1 MITIQEVRAKYP
13 EYSDLSDQQL
23 VDSLHGKYY
32 SDIPI
37 NDFYKQVGL
46 GKDTASQPKP
56 TIAERA
62 KDFGMSAASGVAT
75 GASYLLGLPGDL
87 ERLTTYI
94 PGDYSKN
101 TGGFDYGQPGNDED
115 IGRSTTGRY
124 LFPGSSQIRN
134 FAEQQIPQITPVT
147 QYQPTTNLGRYTKT
161 GLEWATPG
169 LAAKTKAAM
178 SAGTKLG
185 AGGGLLFQGTEDLT
199 GSTGAAASVTI
210 PSMFAAS
217 LFMRPNT
224 AARLARD
231 ALEDVSPAEIQA
243 AKALEKTGS
252 ELGINMMPG
261 EVFDNKNVR
270 NLTRDVVASERGSPI
285 VYSAAKERRPEVIA
299 VASKQANEIAPVP
312 QSQREVLEMVTDTG
326 TSAINTVKKIRT
338 SEAQKAGYGV
348 ANNESL
354 EPNQVLNLITKID
367 EAIASTNNSRNK
379 AALNKI
385 KNELIKKKVKVKGQ
399 KKKQI
404 IPETN
409 INKLDSTFKIYRD
422 NYRNSMS
429 GKNTD
434 LFINKNL
441 GNKLFSQSDDGILD
455 ILNAELRTNT
465 NYAKANDTFAQLS
478 DEIVSVVQKNIEPLI
493 QGGVTLSKI
502 QQIIFNPA
510 QASVKD
516 VNATLAILNK
526 TNPEATIQLANVYFR
541 NALNKSFKMTK
552 QGDDLT
558 QGFKLIDT
566 IAGTG
571 DKRKVFMAVI
581 DNVAK
586 AKGVDAKDLKVGFE
600 KMINVLE
607 RTGRVANLNNPGFDG
622 AGKASRSILKD
633 YAAFYTF
640 NPRVRLATKWGE
652 FKAGRAWEELANVF
666 TQDNS
671 VEALVQLAKTKPD
684 SKRAT
689 LRVLQ
694 IVDALQGIQSEPLT
708 EDDERQLYLEELSQQ

>member
-1 MITIQEVRAKYP
+1 
-13 EYSDLSDQQL
+13 
-23 VDSLHGKYY
+23 
-32 SDIPI
+32 
-37 NDFYKQVGL
+37 
-46 GKDTASQPKP
+46 
-56 TIAERA
+56 
-62 KDFGMSAASGVAT
+62 MSAASGVAT

-87 ERLTTYI
+87 ERLSTYLPL
-94 PGDYSKN
+94 PGIKN
-101 TGGFDYGQPGNDED
+101 TGGFDYGQPGNDEEF
-115 IGRSTTGRY
+115 GKSTTGQY
-124 LFPGSSQIRN
+124 LFPSSSQIRN
-134 FAEQQIPQITPVT
+134 FAEKQIPQIKPVT
-147 QYQPTTNLGRYTKT
+147 QYQPTTDLGRYTKT
-161 GLEWATPG
+161 GLEFATPG
-169 LAAKTKAAM
+169 VAAKTKAAA

-185 AGGGLLFQGTEDLT
+185 LGGGLLFQGTEDLT
-199 GSTGAAASVTI
+199 GSSGAAAGVTI

-217 LFMRPNT
+217 LFMKPNT
-224 AARLARD
+224 AARLAKD

-243 AKALEKTGS
+243 AKALEEAGG

-261 EVFDNKNVR
+261 EVFDNKNIR
-270 NLTRDVVASERGSPI
+270 NLTRDVVASEKGSPI
-285 VYSAAKERRPEVIA
+285 VYNAAKNRRDEVID
-299 VASKQANEIAPVP
+299 VASKQADEIAPVP
-312 QSQREVLEMVTDTG
+312 QSQREVLNMVTDTG
-326 TSAINTVKKIRT
+326 TSAITTAKNIRT
-338 SEAQKAGYGV
+338 SKAQKAGYGV

-354 EPNQVLNLITKID
+354 DAIQVLNVINKID
-367 EAIASTNNSRNK
+367 NAIKNTNNTTNK

-385 KNELIKKKVKVKGQ
+385 KNELIKKRVKVKGQ

-434 LFINKNL
+434 LFINKDL
-441 GNKLFSQSDDGILD
+441 GNKLFTQSDDGILD

-478 DEIVSVVQKNIEPLI
+478 DEIVAVVEKNIEPLI
-493 QGGVTLSKI
+493 KGGVTLPKI
-502 QQIIFNPA
+502 QQFIFNPA
-510 QASVKD
+510 KASVKD
-516 VNATLAILNK
+516 VNDTLAILNK
-526 TNPEATIQLANVYFR
+526 TNPDATIQLANVYFR
-541 NALNKSFKMTK
+541 NALNQSFKMTK

-566 IAGTG
+566 IAGTD

-586 AKGVDAKDLKVGFE
+586 AKGVNSKELKVGFD

-622 AGKASRSILKD
+622 AGKASKSVLKD
-633 YAAFYTF
+633 LAMMKTF
-640 NPRVRLATKWGE
+640 NPMVRLATKWGE
-652 FKAGRAWEELANVF
+652 FKSGRAWEELANVF
-666 TQDNS
+666 TQDDS

-694 IVDALQGIQSEPLT
+694 IVDAAQGIQSEPLT
-708 EDDERQLYLEELSQQ
+708 ENDERQLYLEEFNNQ

>member
-1 MITIQEVRAKYP
+1 MTLTIQEVRAKYP
-13 EYSDLSDQQL
+13 EYSDLSDKQL
-23 VDSLHGKYY
+23 VDSLHKKHY

-46 GKDTASQPKP
+46 GKETTSQPKQ

-62 KDFGMSAASGVAT
+62 KDFGMSVGSGVAT

-101 TGGFDYGQPGNDED
+101 TGGFDYGQPGIDED
-115 IGRSTTGRY
+115 FGKSTTGRY
-124 LFPGSSQIRN
+124 LFPSSSQIRN
-134 FAEQQIPQITPVT
+134 FAEQQIPQIKPVT

-161 GLEWATPG
+161 GLEFATPG
-169 LAAKTKAAM
+169 LAAKTKTAAA
-178 SAGTKLG
+178 AGTKLG
-185 AGGGLLFQGTEDLT
+185 LGGGLLFQGTEDLT
-199 GSTGAAASVTI
+199 GSTGAAAGVTI

-224 AARLARD
+224 AARLAKD

-243 AKALEKTGS
+243 AKALEETGS

-270 NLTRDVVASERGSPI
+270 NLTRDVVASEKGSPI
-285 VYSAAKERRPEVIA
+285 VYSAARERRPEVIA
-299 VASKQANEIAPVP
+299 VASKQADEIAPVP
-312 QSQREVLEMVTDTG
+312 QSQREVLEMITDTG
-326 TSAINTVKKIRT
+326 TSAIKTAKKTRT

-354 EPNQVLNLITKID
+354 NPNQVLNLITKID

-379 AALNKI
+379 AVLNKI
-385 KNELIKKKVKVKGQ
+385 KNELIKDKGQ
-399 KKKQI
+399 KNKQI

-434 LFINKNL
+434 LFINKEL

-455 ILNAELRTNT
+455 ILNAELRTNK

-478 DEIVSVVQKNIEPLI
+478 DEIVAVVQKNIEPLI
-493 QGGVTLSKI
+493 KGGVTLPKI

-510 QASVKD
+510 KASVKD
-516 VNATLAILNK
+516 VNDTLAILNK

-541 NALNKSFKMTK
+541 NALNQSFKMTK

-571 DKRKVFMAVI
+571 DKRKIFMAVI

-622 AGKASRSILKD
+622 AGKASKSVLKD
-633 YAAFYTF
+633 LAMMKTF
-640 NPRVRLATKWGE
+640 NPMVRLATKWGE
-652 FKAGRAWEELANVF
+652 FKSGRAWEELANVF
-666 TQDNS
+666 TQKNS

-694 IVDALQGIQSEPLT
+694 IVDALQGVQSEPLT
-708 EDDERQLYLEELSQQ
+708 EDDERQLYLEEISQQN

>member
-1 MITIQEVRAKYP
+1 MPTKLERAESALINAHNAGDK
-13 EYSDLSDQQL
+13 EAAKLLANQVKALRAEADLAKLDA
-23 VDSLHGKYY
+23 V
-32 SDIPI
+32 IE
-37 NDFYKQVGL
+37 NNKQ
-46 GKDTASQPKP
+46 

-115 IGRSTTGRY
+115 FGRSTTGQY
-124 LFPGSSQIRN
+124 LFPSSSQIRN
-134 FAEQQIPQITPVT
+134 FAEQQIPLIKPVT

-161 GLEWATPG
+161 GLEFAAPG
-169 LAAKTKAAM
+169 LAAKTKTAAA
-178 SAGTKLG
+178 AGTKLG
-185 AGGGLLFQGTEDLT
+185 LGGGLLFQGTEDLT
-199 GSTGAAASVTI
+199 GSSSAAAGVTI

-224 AARLARD
+224 AARLAKD

-243 AKALEKTGS
+243 AKALEETGS
-252 ELGINMMPG
+252 DLGINMMPG

-270 NLTRDVVASERGSPI
+270 NLTRDVVASEKGSPI
-285 VYSAAKERRPEVIA
+285 VYSAARERRPEVIA
-299 VASKQANEIAPVP
+299 VASKQADEIAPVP
-312 QSQREVLEMVTDTG
+312 QSQREVLEMITDTG
-326 TSAINTVKKIRT
+326 TSAIKTAKKTRT

-367 EAIASTNNSRNK
+367 EAIASTNNSTNK
-379 AALNKI
+379 AALNQI
-385 KNELIKKKVKVKGQ
+385 KKELIKKKVKVKGQ

-434 LFINKNL
+434 LFINKDL

-455 ILNAELRTNT
+455 ILNAELRTNK

-478 DEIVSVVQKNIEPLI
+478 DEIVAVVEKNIEPLI
-493 QGGVTLSKI
+493 KGGVTLPKI

-510 QASVKD
+510 KASVKD
-516 VNATLAILNK
+516 VNKTLEILNK

-541 NALNKSFKMTK
+541 NALNQSFKMTK

-558 QGFKLIDT
+558 QGFKLIET

-607 RTGRVANLNNPGFDG
+607 RTGRLANLNNPGFDG

-633 YAAFYTF
+633 LAMMKTF
-640 NPRVRLATKWGE
+640 NPMVRLATKWGE

-694 IVDALQGIQSEPLT
+694 IVNASQGIQSEPLT
-708 EDDERQLYLEELSQQ
+708 EDDERQLYLEEISQQN

>member
-1 MITIQEVRAKYP
+1 
-13 EYSDLSDQQL
+13 
-23 VDSLHGKYY
+23 
-32 SDIPI
+32 
-37 NDFYKQVGL
+37 
-46 GKDTASQPKP
+46 
-56 TIAERA
+56 
-62 KDFGMSAASGVAT
+62 
-75 GASYLLGLPGDL
+75 
-87 ERLTTYI
+87 
-94 PGDYSKN
+94 
-101 TGGFDYGQPGNDED
+101 
-115 IGRSTTGRY
+115 
-124 LFPGSSQIRN
+124 
-134 FAEQQIPQITPVT
+134 
-147 QYQPTTNLGRYTKT
+147 
-161 GLEWATPG
+161 
-169 LAAKTKAAM
+169 
-178 SAGTKLG
+178 
-185 AGGGLLFQGTEDLT
+185 
-199 GSTGAAASVTI
+199 
-210 PSMFAAS
+210 
-217 LFMRPNT
+217 
-224 AARLARD
+224 
-231 ALEDVSPAEIQA
+231 
-243 AKALEKTGS
+243 
-252 ELGINMMPG
+252 MPG

-299 VASKQANEIAPVP
+299 VASKQADEIAPVP
-312 QSQREVLEMVTDTG
+312 ESQRQVLEMVTDTG
-326 TSAINTVKKIRT
+326 TSAINTAKKTRT

-385 KNELIKKKVKVKGQ
+385 KKELIKDKVKIKGQ

-434 LFINKNL
+434 LFINKDL

-455 ILNAELRTNT
+455 ILNAELRTNK

-478 DEIVSVVQKNIEPLI
+478 DEIVAIVQKNIEPLI
-493 QGGVTLSKI
+493 KGGVTLPKI
-502 QQIIFNPA
+502 QKIIFNPA
-510 QASVKD
+510 KASVKD
-516 VNATLAILNK
+516 VNDTLAILNK

-541 NALNKSFKMTK
+541 NALNQSFKMTK

-571 DKRKVFMAVI
+571 DKRKIFMAVI

-622 AGKASRSILKD
+622 AGKASRSMFKD

-671 VEALVQLAKTKPD
+671 VQALVQLAKTKPD

-708 EDDERQLYLEELSQQ
+708 ENDERQLYLEEISQQ